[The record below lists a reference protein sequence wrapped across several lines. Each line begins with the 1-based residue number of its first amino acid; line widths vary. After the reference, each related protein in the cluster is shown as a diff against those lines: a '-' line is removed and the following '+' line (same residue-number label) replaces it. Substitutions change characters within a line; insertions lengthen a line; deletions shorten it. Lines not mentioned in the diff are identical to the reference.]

1 MVQEVLQRRLA
12 AIVAID
18 MVGYS
23 RLVQLDEAGTLAR
36 QKAIRTDLIDPAV
49 RSFGGR
55 IVKTTGDGAL
65 LEFASVVSAVEWA
78 VAVQREMPDLEVDT
92 PEDRRIAYRIG
103 INLGEIVHDGDD
115 IFGDGVNIAA
125 RLEGCADPG
134 GICISEPVFL
144 NVHGKLDLGFVDL
157 GPQQVKNIQDPITA
171 FAVLPNPEDAGTVVT
186 AHRTRKPNMRFG
198 VFAFAL
204 VFLAA
209 GYLAWFWL
217 APPQPSGDR
226 LLIVPFAAATAG
238 DRQIADAATEDFI
251 ASLARLE
258 GLQTVPHAVSLG
270 YKGIAPEP
278 GEIDPETGIRY
289 VLGGTAVRVGDRI
302 ELAVDLRDFGDDG
315 AVIWEES
322 AGEAPEE
329 LFDLLAGLKQR
340 AIAELVGPLSAR
352 ERSVLQAPGTK
363 DVSAFLAYAE
373 AERFLASGN
382 FFELEKSLPLYE
394 RAIEQDP
401 DFLAA
406 HAGYAT
412 VNFIIWS
419 RSYNTIRYTLDAL
432 DEAERT
438 VRYILNID
446 DTHPDALGIQIGIKI
461 EKRQWNAALTEAR
474 GAVFL
479 QPDEP
484 RLRYV
489 LGQALLAAGL
499 YDEARTEFTAYE
511 DLSPRLNASELREL
525 AFHRLLLDETDRA
538 LALLN
543 RVPLEESDRIDQYI
557 LAAAAHAR
565 NGDIEIAKRFMDL
578 FLKETVWNNLLWQQ
592 GYFGRYSDPAIFAL
606 WAEAL
611 SAAGMPASPFD
622 FEKGREADRLGH
634 DELVALFSDEYEEI
648 VDTGPFGTPYRQDRP
663 SKGVTVMFFGWMDG
677 QPITS
682 RWVIRDGQ
690 YCHRTKAVHVD
701 REECNNVYIDREKS
715 TDAVKYVANVYSFG
729 VFESEFRRRVD

>member
-1 MVQEVLQRRLA
+1 MFQRRLA

-49 RSFGGR
+49 RGFGGR

-65 LEFASVVSAVEWA
+65 LEFSSVVSAVEWA
-78 VAVQREMPDLEVDT
+78 VAVQREMANLEVDI

-115 IFGDGVNIAA
+115 IFGDGVNIAS

-134 GICISEPVFL
+134 GICVSEPVFL

-171 FAVLPNPEDAGTVVT
+171 FAVLPNPEYAGTVVS
-186 AHRTRKPNMRFG
+186 ARRTPKPTLRFG
-198 VFAFAL
+198 AVALAL
-204 VFLAA
+204 VLIAA
-209 GYLAWFWL
+209 GYLAWIWL
-217 APPQPSGDR
+217 APPQPRGDR
-226 LLIVPFAAATAG
+226 LLILPFAAATAG
-238 DRQIADAATEDFI
+238 DRSLADAATEDFI
-251 ASLARLE
+251 ASLSRVE
-258 GLQTVPHAVSLG
+258 GLQTVPHSISLG
-270 YKGIAPEP
+270 YNGIALEP
-278 GEIDPETGIRY
+278 GDIGLETGIRY
-289 VLGGTAVRVGDRI
+289 VLDGMAAREGDRI
-302 ELAVDLRDFGDDG
+302 ELAVRLRDFGDAG

-322 AGEAPEE
+322 ASGAPADF
-329 LFDLLAGLKQR
+329 FDLLAGLKQK
-340 AIAELVGPLSAR
+340 AAAELVGPLSAP
-352 ERSVLQAPGTK
+352 ERSVLQAPATT
-363 DVSAFLAYAE
+363 DIEAFLAFAE

-382 FFELEKSLPLYE
+382 FFELEQSLPLYE
-394 RAIEQDP
+394 RAIERDP

-432 DEAERT
+432 EEAERT
-438 VRYILNID
+438 VRHILEVD
-446 DTHPDALGIQIGIKI
+446 DTHPDALGVQIGIKI

-489 LGQALLAAGL
+489 LGQALLAARL

-525 AFHRLLLDETDRA
+525 AFHRLLLGEVDRA
-538 LALLN
+538 LALLS
-543 RVPLEESDRIDQYI
+543 RVPSEESDRIDQYI
-557 LAAAAHAR
+557 FAAAAHAQ
-565 NGDIEIAKRFMDL
+565 NGEIEIGKRFMDL
-578 FLKETVWNNLLWQQ
+578 FLKETVWNNLLWQK
-592 GYFGRYSDPAIFAL
+592 GYFGRYSDPALYAA

-611 SAAGMPASPFD
+611 SAVGMPASPFD
-622 FEKGREADRLGH
+622 FEKGREADRLEQ

-648 VDTGPFGTPYRQDRP
+648 IDTGPFGMPYRQDHP
-663 SKGVTVMFFGWMDG
+663 SEGVTVMHFGWMDG

-682 RWVIRDGQ
+682 RWAIRDSQ
-690 YCHRTKAVHVD
+690 YCHRSEAVHVG
-701 REECNNVYIDREKS
+701 REECSNVYIDREKS